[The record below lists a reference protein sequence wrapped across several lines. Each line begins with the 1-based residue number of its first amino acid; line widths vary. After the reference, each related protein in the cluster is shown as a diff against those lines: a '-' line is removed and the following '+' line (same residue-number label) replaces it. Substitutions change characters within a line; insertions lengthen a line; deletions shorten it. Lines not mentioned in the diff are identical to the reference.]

1 MGILTKGCDIILQE
15 TVDRIRLEGDGITSL
30 TWWNIILHA
39 VDTLTLGQ
47 YSVLMATPLEEI
59 FQHVSPQ

>member
-15 TVDRIRLEGDGITSL
+15 TVDRIRLEGDGIIPL
-30 TWWNIILHA
+30 TWWNITLHA
-39 VDTLTLGQ
+39 VGTLTLGR
-47 YSVLMATPLEEI
+47 YSVFMATPLEEI